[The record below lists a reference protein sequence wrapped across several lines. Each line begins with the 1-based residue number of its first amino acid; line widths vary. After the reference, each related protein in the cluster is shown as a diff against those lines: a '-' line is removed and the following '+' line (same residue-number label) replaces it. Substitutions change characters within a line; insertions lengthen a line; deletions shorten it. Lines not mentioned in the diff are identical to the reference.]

1 MTLGPGFLTR
11 YGRHLRTPIGRMH
24 FAGTETATEWSGYIN
39 GAVQAGE
46 RCATEVLVQL
56 GRMTSD
62 AARRWQSEVPV
73 SVEYPPLPV
82 PEAGLYELYAP
93 SARGFI
99 TATSVAGVLVAAVV
113 GVTVYTGAWLEG
125 GVHSCWWSSL
135 VQTYFGAGASA
146 Q

>member
-46 RCATEVLVQL
+46 RSATEVLVQL
-56 GRMTSD
+56 GRMTGD
-62 AARRWQSEVPV
+62 AARKFQADVPV
-73 SVEYPPLPV
+73 SAEYPPLPV
-82 PEAGLYELYAP
+82 PNAGLYELYAP

-99 TATSVAGVLVAAVV
+99 KGSSVV
-113 GVTVYTGAWLEG
+113 GVLATVGVAVYVGGWSEEG
-125 GVHSCWWSSL
+125 SCWWSSF
-135 VQTYFGAGASA
+135 VQSFFGGSG